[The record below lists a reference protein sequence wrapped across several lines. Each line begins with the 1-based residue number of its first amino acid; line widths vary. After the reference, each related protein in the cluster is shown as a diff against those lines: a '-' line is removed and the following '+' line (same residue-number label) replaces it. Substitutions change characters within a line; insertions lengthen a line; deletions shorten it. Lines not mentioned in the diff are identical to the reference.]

1 MAKKAA
7 PTQATKAT
15 KPAAKEAQ
23 TPERRST
30 RSATTAATPT
40 TAAPAA
46 AKPTSASKKRKTAE
60 DFLEDGQEKEGVKKA
75 RGPAPVKKAAA
86 EKKPV
91 EKKPVEKKA
100 VAEKKITEKEVS
112 IAKPAVTATT
122 TADQV
127 PLPTTK
133 KAAAPK
139 GKKAGKT
146 AAAPVADAGA
156 VQPSAEKPAEGL
168 KSALK
173 KPTKAAPAGKKTT
186 PAPAKKAA
194 PKKTEV
200 VEDGFVH
207 GFSSSEGEES
217 DDDDSDIDMDG
228 PSGKSKAAAVD
239 VKTLPTIAKDD
250 KSVQRKLTKAK
261 KKQVRF

>member
-1 MAKKAA
+1 
-7 PTQATKAT
+7 
-15 KPAAKEAQ
+15 
-23 TPERRST
+23 
-30 RSATTAATPT
+30 
-40 TAAPAA
+40 
-46 AKPTSASKKRKTAE
+46 
-60 DFLEDGQEKEGVKKA
+60 LEDGQEKEGVKKA
-75 RGPAPVKKAAA
+75 RGPAPAKKAAA

-91 EKKPVEKKA
+91 EKKAVEKKPVEKRT
-100 VAEKKITEKEVS
+100 TEKEVS

-127 PLPTTK
+127 PLPTTR

-146 AAAPVADAGA
+146 AASVADAGA

-173 KPTKAAPAGKKTT
+173 KPTKAVPADKAPKKT
-186 PAPAKKAA
+186 APTKKAA
-194 PKKTEV
+194 PKKTEA

-261 KKQVRF
+261 KKQVRSLGFRCFRCAGC